1 MMFFVYAIKS
11 DMRNRIYIGHA
22 KDIERRLR
30 YHNFGYVRST
40 AKHRPWVLVA
50 KQGFG
55 NRNEARWLERQLKRS
70 IGRRDK
76 WLAEYRSKEE

>member
-1 MMFFVYAIKS
+1 
-11 DMRNRIYIGHA
+11 MRNRIYIGHT
-22 KDIERRLR
+22 KDIERRLK

>member
-1 MMFFVYAIKS
+1 MIFFVYAIRS
-11 DMRNRIYIGHA
+11 DMRNRIYIGHT
-22 KDIERRLR
+22 KDIERRLK
-30 YHNFGYVRST
+30 YHNFGYVMST

-55 NRNEARWLERQLKRS
+55 NWNEARWLERQLKRS